1 VRIVKDD
8 SGCLLEPNGMKS
20 SQQDRL
26 GVGLDTVRGAG
37 ASQSPLSSTSRLES
51 SARSSIFNACHRL
64 LTEQHR
70 DGYWCGE
77 LQGDSMLTSEY
88 ILLMA
93 FLEREKTEAAK
104 KAACYLLQEQNAD
117 GGWSAYPGGGV
128 DVNVSVKAYF
138 ALKLTGHAEQAEYM
152 LRARR
157 AILEAGGADCVNSFT
172 RYYLAMLGQ
181 INYAQC
187 PAIAPEVMLLPNWFP
202 INIYRVSAWSRTIL
216 VPLSIVWSKR
226 PTRQVDPECG
236 MSELF
241 CQNTKNWQPARYVD
255 LGSSSHPLGW
265 ESLFRWMD
273 QGVKWFERHNC
284 TPWRRRAVHVAQE
297 WMIKRFVASDGLGA
311 IFPSIVW
318 SIVALKSLGYEDQS
332 LELRY
337 CNEQLQGLIIEG
349 KDTIRLQPCKSPVWD
364 TAISLRALAKTGIK
378 SSQVAVRRAV
388 SWLLSKEVTRRGDWA
403 ETVDAELGGWF
414 FEHHNDFYPDTDDT
428 AMVTMA
434 LAEQF
439 ADSRWD
445 DSNAPSGVS
454 FIAAERATDLAD
466 AKEQTK
472 LLEEAAVACDRGRR
486 WILAM
491 QNKDGGWGAFDRNNN
506 AGFLCH
512 VPFADHNAMIDPSTP
527 DLTGRVLEMLGKL
540 GARVGHP
547 AVDRAISYLRMA
559 QSPDGSW
566 YGRWGVNYIYGT
578 WQALVGLRAVGITV
592 DDQAM
597 VTGSRWL
604 LSCQQKSGGW
614 GESPESYAN
623 LATKGQGQVTASQT
637 AWALMGLVAAGF
649 ARDSSVIRGIQYLL
663 ETQSK
668 DGMWQ
673 ETNFTGTGFPRVFY
687 LRYHMYPLY
696 FPSLAI
702 ANWLESKEP
711 PEG

>member
-1 VRIVKDD
+1 
-8 SGCLLEPNGMKS
+8 MKP

-26 GVGLDTVRGAG
+26 GASLHTVRGTG
-37 ASQSPLSSTSRLES
+37 APPPPASKSPVES
-51 SARSSIFNACHRL
+51 SARTSIFDACHRL

-77 LQGDSMLTSEY
+77 LQGDSMLASEY
-88 ILLMA
+88 ILLNA
-93 FLEREKTEAAK
+93 FLQREHTQVAQ
-104 KAACYLLQEQNAD
+104 KAACYLLQEQNAN
-117 GGWSAYPGGGV
+117 GGWSTYPGGGV
-128 DVNVSVKAYF
+128 DVDASVKAYF
-138 ALKLTGHAEQAEYM
+138 ALKLTGHAERAEYM
-152 LRARR
+152 LRART
-157 AILEAGGADCVNSFT
+157 AILEAGGADSVNSFT

-181 INYAQC
+181 INYAEC

-216 VPLSIVWSKR
+216 VPLSIVWAKR
-226 PTRQVDPECG
+226 PTREVDPERG

-241 CQNTKNWQPARYVD
+241 RQDPKYWQLSRCAYLENSP
-255 LGSSSHPLGW
+255 HPLGW

-273 QGVKWFERHNC
+273 RWVKWIERHNF
-284 TPWRRRAVHVAQE
+284 TPWRHRAVHVAQE
-297 WMIKRFVASDGLGA
+297 WMIKRFIASDGLGA

-318 SIVALKSLGYEDQS
+318 SIVALKSMGYGDQS
-332 LELRY
+332 LEIRY
-337 CNEQLQGLIIEG
+337 CDEQLRGLIIEEE
-349 KDTIRLQPCKSPVWD
+349 DTIRLQPCKSPVWD
-364 TAISLRALAKTGIK
+364 TAISLRTLAKTGIK
-378 SSQVAVRRAV
+378 SSQAAIRRAIA
-388 SWLLSKEVTRRGDWA
+388 WLLSKEVTRRGDWT
-403 ETVDAELGGWF
+403 ETVDAEVGGWF
-414 FEHHNDFYPDTDDT
+414 FQHHNDFYPDTDDT

-445 DSNAPSGVS
+445 DSNAPSGIS

-491 QNKDGGWGAFDRNNN
+491 QNKDGGWGAFDSNNN

-540 GARVGHP
+540 GACVEHP
-547 AVDRAISYLRMA
+547 AVDRAVSYLRMA

-578 WQALVGLRAVGITV
+578 WQALVGLRAVGITM
-592 DDQAM
+592 DDQVI

-637 AWALMGLVAAGF
+637 AWALMGLVAAGH
-649 ARDSSVIRGIQYLL
+649 ARDPSVLRGIQYLL
-663 ETQSK
+663 ETQSE
-668 DGMWQ
+668 DGTWQ

-702 ANWLESKEP
+702 ANWLESYER
-711 PEG
+711 PEE